1 MTWKSLPQWVLDDA
15 GIETMGG
22 TTEIPYF
29 AESGVLHNTRVI
41 NYWGKQYWAETGRGL
56 IPYGLQWLASLED
69 AATRSLFL
77 AEGES
82 DALALR
88 ALRGGMDVLGL
99 PGASTFRPEF
109 LRYAGRYARVYV
121 CGDGDVAG
129 QKLNRVVKDAWP
141 DVRIVELPEGE
152 DVRKL
157 LQSPDGVDWFW
168 RWVARADLNAD
179 LYRLRFVEG
188 RPWAEVAGL
197 VRDHPG
203 LVEV

>member
-1 MTWKSLPQWVLDDA
+1 MTWKFLPQWVLDDA

-69 AATRSLFL
+69 AAARSLFL
-77 AEGES
+77 CEGES

-88 ALRGGMDVLGL
+88 TLREPGMDVLGL

-109 LRYAGRYARVYV
+109 LRYAGRYAHVYV
-121 CGDGDVAG
+121 CGDGDTAG
-129 QKLNRVVKDAWP
+129 YKFNCSVKEAWP
-141 DVRIVELPEGE
+141 SVRVVELPKGQDIRTVTQHE
-152 DVRKL
+152 R
-157 LQSPDGVDWFW
+157 GVDWFW
-168 RWVARADLNAD
+168 RLVARADVEAEIA
-179 LYRLRFVEG
+179 RLLDEG
-188 RPWAEVAGL
+188 HPWPVIARR
-197 VRDHPG
+197 VRWHPG
-203 LVEV
+203 MVEA